1 MRFLGQDKIFVLDT
15 ISTPDLLMTIAFSSQ
30 AFGEK
35 SILAMFES
43 TLIMQFKIT
52 TPSTPTISLSRSN
65 PILNI
70 GIYDDWNNTKLNEDK
85 PPVLPQVEPY
95 ITPNQYRICSHH
107 NLKKPLLP
115 NCHQHKHCTGINVT
129 ASSCSAAL
137 CSKKGHAALR
147 DGNNE

>member
-15 ISTPDLLMTIAFSSQ
+15 ISTPDLLTTIALSSQ

-70 GIYDDWNNTKLNEDK
+70 GIYDD
-85 PPVLPQVEPY
+85 
-95 ITPNQYRICSHH
+95 
-107 NLKKPLLP
+107 
-115 NCHQHKHCTGINVT
+115 
-129 ASSCSAAL
+129 
-137 CSKKGHAALR
+137 
-147 DGNNE
+147 